1 MKRFRCKAILF
12 DLDGVLVDSTPC
24 VEKHWR
30 MWAQQHSL
38 DVNEILKIS
47 HGRPTVE
54 TVRLVAPHL
63 CAEAEA
69 KQLDQSEAEDMS
81 GVFEVDGAANLLAS
95 LPPMNWAVV
104 TSGNRAIATNRLRHT
119 GLPLPQVLVTADDVK
134 QGKPHPEGY
143 LKAASQLGVAP
154 EHCVVIE
161 DALAGIQAARAA
173 NICVIAVATTYSAA
187 ELSASDICVPTLLD
201 ISISQVNPFNSDAT
215 CLEIVASDR

>member
-1 MKRFRCKAILF
+1 
-12 DLDGVLVDSTPC
+12 
-24 VEKHWR
+24 

-54 TVRLVAPHL
+54 TVRIVAPHL

-81 GVFEVDGAANLLAS
+81 GVFGVDGAANLLAS

-104 TSGNRAIATNRLRHT
+104 TSGNRAVATNRLRHT
-119 GLPLPQVLVTADDVK
+119 SLPLPQVLVTADDVK

-173 NICVIAVATTYSAA
+173 NICVIAVATTYPAT
-187 ELSASDICVPTLLD
+187 ELSASDICVPSLLD
-201 ISISQVNPFNSDAT
+201 ISISQVNPFSSDAA